1 MTMQEMPPPTIAA
14 LMAGD
19 LAVVV
24 ADKNGNVTEI
34 NQHFE
39 RIFGWSATE
48 IAGQPLTVILPPFFQ
63 DSHNL
68 GFARFSTT
76 GESRILNH
84 PLNLKAVTKD
94 QREIESEHFIVAE
107 KQDSGWRFAATLRP
121 LEGI

>member
-1 MTMQEMPPPTIAA
+1 MPQLPPPTIEA
-14 LMAGD
+14 LKNGD

-24 ADKNGNVTEI
+24 ANKEGNVI
-34 NQHFE
+34 DVNANFE
-39 RIFGWSATE
+39 VIFGWTAAE
-48 IAGQPLTVILPPFFQ
+48 IIGQPLTVILPPFFQ

-68 GFARFSTT
+68 GFARFSAT

-107 KQDSGWRFAATLRP
+107 RQGDEWLFAATLRP
-121 LEGI
+121 LEAI